1 MLAQFAHDFRRIVRR
16 GFADDLHIFG
26 RNIGRALAHHLLDGH
41 VRHRSPAEPRQ
52 GLPRLQHALVS
63 AVLLR
68 EALLQHRLAVV
79 NRHDNHGAVADVAQ
93 HVRPGEFP
101 QFGNDGGIALRVHV
115 HANQIDMVVDAAPV
129 EIYMPILRQIGAEPL
144 ALVADPRQRQS
155 DRQMNS
161 RRGQLIAPK
170 LLPDARQR
178 QQVVILIADLIE
190 RELPM
195 PRTDDVIL
203 AIVHQHVLRV
213 RRFSLAASN
222 ARRKNAVRRLDVP
235 VAVIQPDDVDFAEY
249 PHILLTFSAF
259 AATK

>member
-1 MLAQFAHDFRRIVRR
+1 MVTSGTVR
-16 GFADDLHIFG
+16 
-26 RNIGRALAHHLLDGH
+26 
-41 VRHRSPAEPRQ
+41 PAEPRQ
-52 GLPRLQHALVS
+52 GGLPRLQHALVS

-68 EALLQHRLAVV
+68 EALLQRRLAVV

-213 RRFSLAASN
+213 R
-222 ARRKNAVRRLDVP
+222 P
-235 VAVIQPDDVDFAEY
+235 VQPR
-249 PHILLTFSAF
+249 S
-259 AATK
+259 K